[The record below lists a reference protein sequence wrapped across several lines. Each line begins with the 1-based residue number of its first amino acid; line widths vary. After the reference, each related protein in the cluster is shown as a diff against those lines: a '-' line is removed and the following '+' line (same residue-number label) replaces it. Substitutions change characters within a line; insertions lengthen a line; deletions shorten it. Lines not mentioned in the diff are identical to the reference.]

1 MTIPFFNLH
10 SHTGFSIN
18 DGLYYPKEH
27 FDFVVENGGEGMAIT
42 EHGHCNSYVYALNA
56 QKDITKKGNK
66 FRYVPGCEFYI
77 HPSLSEWG
85 KEYTAS
91 KEKNKVIL
99 NEDETA
105 TIENE
110 EETKSKQKNPL
121 KKRNH
126 LVVLA
131 KTPKGLQNLF
141 TLVSMGYKDG
151 FYKYPRIDYDL
162 LRKYGEDLVVSSAC
176 CGGNLSADVWEEF
189 PGVEFDAL
197 RPELLTPEKL
207 KNILSRAENTLDKVV
222 SAVGEENC
230 FIELQFNKLTA
241 QHLANKCFLELA
253 KKTGIKLITTA
264 DSHYPR
270 PEMWRD
276 RELYK
281 KIGWLQ
287 FNNFKTDKLPDDI
300 SELKAE
306 LYPKNG
312 EQMWDAYKSTTKGY
326 DFYNDDVVLE
336 SIKRTHNIAF
346 DLIKDPKPDTSVKL
360 PPWSAKTNDPL
371 QELTDLS
378 FAGLKERGFDK
389 EQVYV
394 DRLNEELG
402 LIHEKGLENY
412 FLTMRDIIRLVENDV
427 IVGHGRGS
435 ASGSL
440 VCFCLRIT
448 NIDPIKFKLLFS
460 RFINKQRKG
469 MPDIDTDFSD
479 RGKVIDILKKNY
491 GEDNIINI
499 SNTNTFKIKSIVKDV
514 SKFFGIPFTEAN
526 EALKTFDF
534 DVARNSKAEEG
545 DKNPNPTYEQ
555 ALRWSPPLKKYIDA
569 HPEITEHLDVLLK
582 QIKTIGTHAGGC
594 IICDDILT
602 RMPCIRSK
610 DKIQT
615 PWSES
620 GTITHLEQMGWIK
633 FDLLGVETLA
643 TIEDCISIILKTREG
658 IDKPTFKHI
667 KEWYV
672 KNLDPNVLDLGD
684 QKVYKN
690 VYHDGNFLGIFQFT
704 EHPVQHFVKE
714 VKPTSI
720 ADISSIT
727 AIFRPG
733 PLNGKV
739 NKVFLDNKN
748 NQNLQYEHPKIKQVL
763 EETYNCLVFQEQ
775 AMALANVVGNIPLDE
790 CDDVRRLISKKPEK
804 GTEMEKKVLVL
815 EEKFISGAE
824 TNGIKKEI
832 AKDLWDKMIM
842 FSQYSFN
849 NCLAKDTL
857 VETRSGMKEIQNVK
871 VGEEV
876 NSMNGFLKVKNV
888 FQNGKKQ
895 LFKIKTDGGKTLTC
909 TLDHKLQTTHY
920 GMKPMEFVAS
930 ELGDLKE
937 NFIVTKDGNEEVV
950 FCFSM
955 PDDETFDLEV
965 EHEDHTFFANDISV
979 SNSHST
985 SYRILSYQ
993 CAWLLTHF
1001 EDCWVSAFLNHEPDD
1016 KKEQAIGLAKS
1027 AGYEIVPADIN
1038 ASGMSWMPQGKK
1050 LLQPLSSIKGLGDK
1064 ALEQVFANRP
1074 FTNIEN
1080 FLFNENILYNKL
1092 NKKGI
1097 DVLCRSGALSSLKD
1111 ERFVNDKHFWVSIVG
1126 LDKPKNEK
1134 ALTQNIEA
1142 FKDEKDFSVVEKI
1155 QNIVEL
1161 TGLFPIEQ
1169 VIKKETLD
1177 KLSQKNIPSI
1187 SVLDKNESGDGG
1199 VCWFVVGGWE
1209 IKEAKNKKKYAVLS
1223 VIDSGGKITKV
1234 KCWSPSGIENFATYR
1249 PYLCKVKQ
1257 DTWGFSVKSL
1267 SELKLLS

>member
-18 DGLYYPKEH
+18 DGLSYPKEH
-27 FDFVVENGGEGMAIT
+27 FDFVIENGGEGMAIT

-56 QKDITKKGNK
+56 QKDIAKKGNK
-66 FRYVPGCEFYI
+66 FKYVPGCEFYI
-77 HPSLSEWG
+77 HPSLSDWG
-85 KEYTAS
+85 KEYAAS
-91 KEKNKVIL
+91 KEKGKVIL
-99 NEDETA
+99 NEDESA

-121 KKRNH
+121 KRRNH

-141 TLVSMGYKDG
+141 TLVSMGYKEG

-162 LRKYGEDLVVSSAC
+162 LRKYGEDLIVSSAC

-197 RPELLTPEKL
+197 KPELLTPEKL
-207 KNILSRAENTLDKVV
+207 KNILVRAENTLDKVV

-241 QHLANKCFLELA
+241 QHLANRCFLELA

-270 PEMWRD
+270 PDMWRD

-287 FNNFKTDKLPDDI
+287 FNNAKTDKLPD
-300 SELKAE
+300 SVEELKAE

-312 EQMWDAYKSTTKGY
+312 EQVWDTYKKTTKNY

-336 SIKRTHNIAF
+336 SIKRTHSIAF

-389 EQVYV
+389 NQVYIE
-394 DRLNEELG
+394 RLNEELG

-412 FLTMRDIIRLVENDV
+412 FLTMRDIIHLVENDV

-435 ASGSL
+435 AAGSL

-448 NIDPIKFKLLFS
+448 NIDPIKFKLIFS

-479 RGKVIDILKKNY
+479 RGKVVDILKKAY
-491 GEDNIINI
+491 GENNIINI
-499 SNTNTFKIKSIVKDV
+499 SNTNTFKTKSIVKDV
-514 SKFFGIPFTEAN
+514 SKFFGIPFSEAN

-545 DKNPNPTYEQ
+545 EKNANPTYEQ
-555 ALRWSPPLKKYIDA
+555 ALRWSPGLKKYIDS
-569 HPEITEHLDVLLK
+569 HPEIVEHLDVLLK

-643 TIEDCISIILKTREG
+643 TIEDCISIILQTREG
-658 IDKPTFKHI
+658 IKNPTFRQI
-667 KEWYV
+667 KDWYV
-672 KNLDPNVLDLGD
+672 KNLDPNVLDLED
-684 QKVYKN
+684 QRVYKN

-704 EHPVQHFVKE
+704 QPPVQHFVKE

-720 ADISSIT
+720 TDISSIT

-733 PLNGKV
+733 PLQGGV
-739 NKVFLDNKN
+739 NKVFLSNKN
-748 NQNLQYEHPKIKQVL
+748 DPNLQYEHPRIKQVL

-775 AMALANVVGNIPLDE
+775 AMALANVVGNIPLEE
-790 CDDVRRLISKKPEK
+790 CDAVRRLISKKPEK
-804 GTEMEKKVLVL
+804 GSEMEKQVFAL
-815 EEKFISGAE
+815 EGKFIAGAE
-824 TNGIKKEI
+824 ENGIKKEI

-849 NCLAKDTL
+849 A
-857 VETRSGMKEIQNVK
+857 
-871 VGEEV
+871 
-876 NSMNGFLKVKNV
+876 
-888 FQNGKKQ
+888 
-895 LFKIKTDGGKTLTC
+895 
-909 TLDHKLQTTHY
+909 
-920 GMKPMEFVAS
+920 
-930 ELGDLKE
+930 
-937 NFIVTKDGNEEVV
+937 
-950 FCFSM
+950 
-955 PDDETFDLEV
+955 
-965 EHEDHTFFANDISV
+965 
-979 SNSHST
+979 SHST
-985 SYRILSYQ
+985 SYGILSYQ
-993 CAWLLTHF
+993 CAWLLTYF
-1001 EDCWVSAFLNHEPDD
+1001 EDCWISAFLNHEPEE

-1038 ASGMSWMPQGKK
+1038 TSGLSWMPNGKK

-1074 FTNIEN
+1074 FTSIEN

-1134 ALTQNIEA
+1134 ALAQNIEA
-1142 FKDEKDFSVVEKI
+1142 FKDEQDFSLIEKI

-1161 TGLFPIEQ
+1161 TGLFPLDKI
-1169 VIKKETLD
+1169 VKKETLD

-1187 SVLDKNESGDGG
+1187 SALDKDGEGDGG
-1199 VCWFVVGGWE
+1199 VCWFVISGWE
-1209 IKEAKNKKKYAVLS
+1209 VKETKTKKKYAILS
-1223 VIDSGGKITKV
+1223 VIDNGGKITKI
-1234 KCWSPSGIENFATYR
+1234 KCWSTSGLENLANYR

-1257 DTWGFSVKSL
+1257 DTWGFSIRSL
-1267 SELKLLS
+1267 SELRLLS